1 MMQITNDWSFSSP
14 ETALTLP
21 SRYFFDPEVFQAERD
36 RIFMSSWH
44 LIGHKSEL
52 SEPGQFIVCDVFDQ
66 SVVATRGRDGT
77 VHAFHNV
84 CQHRGNRL
92 VNERRGTTKGV
103 FRCSYHSWCYGLDG
117 SLRSA
122 PRSERMVDFKK
133 ENYGIPPVR
142 VEEFAGF
149 LFFNLDPKAPSMQ
162 DTFPGAEA
170 TMIERFPDAQDVR
183 LVGEKDFLVPANWK
197 VIMDNNIEGYHFE
210 LSGPVHTVL
219 ANLISFEGYKLTP
232 HERWWTYTAPANM
245 AAEQAYSVPLD
256 DEAKQS
262 NPRFFNIV
270 LWPHNTF
277 YRFPFS
283 NFLGTFLIIPTG
295 AEESIIR
302 VGYYVAGEKIP
313 AVTEASIKWMSE
325 ELGPEDI
332 SLNITTQKGLRS
344 LGYKQGRYMIDAE
357 RSNMSEHLVHH
368 FHTLVYNAIRG

>member
-1 MMQITNDWSFSSP
+1 MQMANDWSFSSP

-21 SRYFFDPEVFQAERD
+21 SRYFFDPEVFQAEKD

-66 SVVATRGRDGT
+66 SIVATLGRDGKI
-77 VHAFHNV
+77 HAFHNV

-92 VNERRGTTKGV
+92 VEERRGKSNGV

-122 PRSERMVDFKK
+122 PRSERMTDFKK
-133 ENYGIPPVR
+133 ENHGIPPVR

-149 LFFNLDPKAPSMQ
+149 LFFNLDPKAPPMRDS
-162 DTFPGAEA
+162 FPGAEE
-170 TMIERFPDAQDVR
+170 TMLERFPDVQDVR

-232 HERWWTYTAPANM
+232 HEKWWTYTAPANM

-256 DEAKQS
+256 EETKQS

-302 VGYYVAGEKIP
+302 VGYYVAGDEIP
-313 AVTEASIKWMSE
+313 AVTEASMRWMSE

-332 SLNITTQKGLRS
+332 SLNVTTQKGLRS
-344 LGYKQGRYMIDAE
+344 IGYNQGRYMIDPE